1 MPRPSSTAIRLPNRE
16 ADAGAKNGPE
26 DAVRCVKIQVM
37 NDAFRLTKAP
47 LHRPSSPFRR
57 RRSCIPYRRFFL
69 HQTPRN
75 SHGLWNITRL
85 DRTRRKLAY
94 QTQRG
99 TKKLCLQQLLVQLL
113 RQRHQSHH
121 QLPSTI
127 YAIAHTT
134 WNTVGEKGRK
144 KKLYLPRK
152 KVSMRLRASKAY

>member
-16 ADAGAKNGPE
+16 ADAAAKNGPE

-37 NDAFRLTKAP
+37 NDTFRLTKASS
-47 LHRPSSPFRR
+47 HRISSPLWWRR
-57 RRSCIPYRRFFL
+57 GCVPYCRFCL
-69 HQTPRN
+69 Q
-75 SHGLWNITRL
+75 NITRL
-85 DRTRRKLAY
+85 DPTRRKLAY

-99 TKKLCLQQLLVQLL
+99 TKKLCLQLLLVQLL
-113 RQRHQSHH
+113 RHQHQSHH

-127 YAIAHTT
+127 YAIARTT

-152 KVSMRLRASKAY
+152 KISMRLRASKAY